1 MTAICDPFGTKEA
14 AEKAAK
20 EAKTAEERIRAE
32 EAARRYR
39 ITEGN
44 ANIETAFKQYN
55 PAFYSNFEQTYK
67 NNFNPQVDEQYS
79 EARDKLI
86 AALAGRG
93 TLGGTVG
100 TNALAKAAETRD
112 KSRIQVGSEA
122 GQAASDL
129 KGRVENQKSNLY
141 ALNQSAADPEGIMT
155 RATGAATAL
164 NAPPQYSQLG
174 QLFNSA
180 LAPYALYRESLANSA
195 GPAYR
200 YPGASSGASRGS
212 GSVVRG

>member
-1 MTAICDPFGTKEA
+1 MCDPFGTRKA

-20 EAKTAEERIRAE
+20 EAKNAEERIRAE

-44 ANIETAFKQYN
+44 TNIDTAFKQYD
-55 PAFYSNFEQTYK
+55 PAYYDTFEQTYK
-67 NNFNPQVDEQYS
+67 NNFNPQVDQQYS

-100 TNALAKAAETRD
+100 TNALAKAAKVRD
-112 KSRIQVGSEA
+112 DSRIQVGSEA
-122 GQAASDL
+122 KTAATDL

-164 NAPPQYSQLG
+164 AAPPQFSQLG
-174 QLFNSA
+174 QLFSTA

-195 GPAYR
+195 GAPYR
-200 YPGASSGASRGS
+200 YPGQSSGTSKGS

>member
-1 MTAICDPFGTKEA
+1 MCDPFGTRAA

-20 EAKTAEERIRAE
+20 EAKNAEERIRAE

-44 ANIETAFKQYN
+44 QKIDSAFAQYD
-55 PAFYSNFEQTYK
+55 PAYYSAFEETYK
-67 NNFNPQVDEQYS
+67 NNFNPQVDQQYS

-100 TNALAKAAETRD
+100 TNALAKAAKTRD
-112 KSRIQVGSEA
+112 DSRIQVGSEA
-122 GQAASDL
+122 KTAATDL

-141 ALNQSAADPEGIMT
+141 ALNQSAADPEGILT

-164 NAPPQYSQLG
+164 AAPPQFSQLG
-174 QLFNSA
+174 QLFSTA
-180 LAPYALYRESLANSA
+180 LAPYATYRESLANSA

-200 YPGASSGASRGS
+200 YPGQSAGASRGS